1 MDSTRRL
8 LLERT
13 AAIAALVGLGPAAAW
28 AQAQGVPASE
38 ASAPPLP
45 SPGSRLR
52 LPEVSLLDGRVFKP
66 AQAEA
71 QVLVLVLY
79 WWASWCPFC
88 ALQSPSME
96 ALWRAQRARG
106 LQMLALSI
114 DKTREDAVTY
124 LNKKGYTF
132 PVGLVTPELARV
144 LPKPKGLPVTIVRGR
159 DGRVVLAESGQ
170 MFPEDVAQI
179 ANLL

>member
-13 AAIAALVGLGPAAAW
+13 AAIAGIVGLAAAGGW
-28 AQAQGVPASE
+28 AQAQSVPASE

-45 SPGSRLR
+45 ALGSRLR
-52 LPEVSLLDGRVFKP
+52 LPEVTLLDGRVFKP
-66 AQAEA
+66 AQADA
-71 QVLVLVLY
+71 QVLVLY

-96 ALWRAQRARG
+96 KLWREQRARG
-106 LQMLALSI
+106 LHMLALSL
-114 DKTREDAVTY
+114 DKKPEDATTY

-132 PVGLVTPELARV
+132 PVGLVTPEVARV
-144 LPKPKGLPVTIVRGR
+144 MPKPRGLPVTLVRGR
-159 DGRVVLAESGQ
+159 DGRVLMVESGQ

-179 ANLL
+179 GNLL

>member
-1 MDSTRRL
+1 MGSTRRR

-13 AAIAALVGLGPAAAW
+13 AAIAGIVGLAVAGGW
-28 AQAQGVPASE
+28 TQAQSMPASE
-38 ASAPPLP
+38 ANTPPLP

-52 LPEVSLLDGRVFKP
+52 LPEVTLLDGRVFKP
-66 AQAEA
+66 AQANA
-71 QVLVLVLY
+71 QVLVVY

-88 ALQSPSME
+88 ALQSPAME
-96 ALWRAQRARG
+96 KLWREQRARG

-114 DKTREDAVTY
+114 DKKREDATTY

-132 PVGLVTPELARV
+132 PVGMVTPEVARIM
-144 LPKPKGLPVTIVRGR
+144 PKPRGLPVTLVRGR
-159 DGRVVLAESGQ
+159 DGRVLMVESGQ

-179 ANLL
+179 GNLL